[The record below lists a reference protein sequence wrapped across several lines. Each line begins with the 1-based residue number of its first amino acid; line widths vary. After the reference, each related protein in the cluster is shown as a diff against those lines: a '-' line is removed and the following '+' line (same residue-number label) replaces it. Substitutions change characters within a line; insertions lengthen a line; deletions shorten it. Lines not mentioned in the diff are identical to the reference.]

1 MTEEPGKQEQPPIS
15 KLLFDDPSNF
25 QFHAAYMV
33 YSDLFDHATDE
44 AVKKELN
51 DNIESLKKS
60 DIDFQTFYLNIA
72 HHRKI
77 GPAPRQ
83 TVYSVQ
89 TQRKKDWRAK
99 EQRQERI
106 RRHKK

>member
-1 MTEEPGKQEQPPIS
+1 MTEEPGKEEQAPQA
-15 KLLFDDPSNF
+15 KLLLDDPSNF

-33 YSDLFDHATDE
+33 YSDLFDSSTDDS
-44 AVKKELN
+44 VKKELN
-51 DNIESLKKS
+51 ENIESLKKNE
-60 DIDFQTFYLNIA
+60 IDFQAFYVNIA
-72 HHRKI
+72 PHRKI

-83 TVYSVQ
+83 GLYSVQ

-99 EQRQERI
+99 EQRQDRI